1 MTTTLIDDTF
11 NVGTRDGASANA
23 YEIHFLVEVARQDVA
38 ANKSYLNIT
47 KTYKGINRWAWN
59 QTAGTDTISGAVSSS
74 VTITQVYPTATVIT
88 VQSLT
93 DVPVSHNSDG
103 TLNTTINTA
112 WSYGSVYNQYMA
124 KEYSKSYNVDLP
136 PIPRASVLS
145 LNKTSVNLNTSSG
158 NAISYTITPYS
169 SSFTHKIIWALGSGG
184 NTINNAANGS
194 LTYSQLLG
202 ALSNSA
208 NGTLSITLQTYSG
221 STLVGSNSASVPVS
235 VDLTVF
241 KPTLNVENIVVNS
254 TPVTAA
260 TIKNYLIAGITT
272 AKFYSTATKPT
283 GAASVTTTFTASH
296 GTLSASSTTSTTRQE
311 ITTNTLPSN
320 ETDGYTLTITVK
332 ATDSRG
338 ASVTVTK
345 TATVYAYKK
354 PKVTLEAYRV
364 ADSTSTNRDDGGS
377 WVYVTFTSTLGATV
391 NGQNSIQSTTCTYT
405 GSISGTATNGAHIA
419 LTDSQNA
426 TFTVVATD
434 KVSSSNQSVIVP
446 TATYP
451 LDLYYDEGTNGIEVG
466 VGLGGLAKPNLIK
479 AYFPINTSFND
490 AVAMGSLLGTSNT
503 IPNLVNELRYSNGC
517 MGSASI
523 TTAYTYDNVT
533 IPTGWYNFIYSPHRS
548 GGINGQA
555 NQDNCN
561 YGNLIL
567 MDMTMTAGVFRIRLN
582 NGAINQVTRLEE
594 GSYYGT
600 CSTAAATVKKDV
612 SIVGFPTTLKTGLK
626 VTVRFANANGVAN
639 PTLSINS
646 GTAVAIK
653 RYGTTAPSTSAAS
666 SWNAG
671 STVSLTYDGTY
682 WVIDNWNNTTYSAI
696 SQANIQNTSGTSS
709 GLITGQRFKQG
720 YDANHTITELYR
732 SDTGLSGTQSATW
745 TYSADYRFYI
755 VVGATGSGGANSLIS
770 QVIPSAFM
778 TTSTTAKSWQ
788 FADDTLYVSY
798 RVYYSG
804 TTGTI
809 KRIGGTGNI
818 FGLYGVK

>member
-112 WSYGSVYNQYMA
+112 WSYGSVYNQYMV

-184 NTINNAANGS
+184 STINNATNGS
-194 LTYSQLLG
+194 LTYSQLLS
-202 ALSNSA
+202 ALSSSA
-208 NGTLSITLQTYSG
+208 NGTLSITLETYSG

-272 AKFYSTATKPT
+272 AKFYSTATKPD
-283 GAASVTTTFTASH
+283 GAASVTTTFTTSH
-296 GTLSASSTTSTTRQE
+296 STLSASSTTSTTRQE
-311 ITTNTLPSN
+311 ITTGTLPTN

-332 ATDSRG
+332 ATDRRG

-354 PKVTLEAYRV
+354 PKVTLQAYRV

-391 NGQNSIQSTTCTYT
+391 NNQNSMQTTNCTYT
-405 GSISGTATNGAHIA
+405 GSISGTISGTVQASGGSGQAHLA

-434 KVSSSNQSVIVP
+434 KVSSSNMSVIVP

-451 LDLYYDEGTNGIEVG
+451 FDLYYDDNEGLGPVEVG
-466 VGLGGLAKPNLIK
+466 VGLGGLAIPNYIKPYLPIIDVEQNYLVNTTGTDLNDYREAGIY
-479 AYFPINTSFND
+479 YF
-490 AVAMGSLLGTSNT
+490 TSNYT
-503 IPNLVNELRYSNGC
+503 PTNIPVGVNGWLMVLKPPGDAHVKQLWFRQGTNGTNDFDTYIRQY
-517 MGSASI
+517 SASAWSSWTKLLTANDTVTATNSHNI
-523 TTAYTYDNVT
+523 GMTNTNPTSGTTYYPIFTNATS
-533 IPTGWYNFIYSPHRS
+533 GWQPGR
-548 GGINGQA
+548 A
-555 NQDNCN
+555 
-561 YGNLIL
+561 
-567 MDMTMTAGVFRIRLN
+567 N
-582 NGAINQVTRLEE
+582 NGL
-594 GSYYGT
+594 SYYTLEGT
-600 CSTAAATVKKDV
+600 DS
-612 SIVGFPTTLKTGLK
+612 
-626 VTVRFANANGVAN
+626 ANGYSVLKLGN
-639 PTLSINS
+639 TINS
-646 GTAVAIK
+646 GTAGNK
-653 RYGTTAPSTSAAS
+653 YGLVDIYPKTGAYYGRFTTVTALTANRTYTLPNASGTVLLQAANNFVQLYS
-666 SWNAG
+666 G
-671 STVSLTYDGTY
+671 SLT
-682 WVIDNWNNTTYSAI
+682 
-696 SQANIQNTSGTSS
+696 GTSS
-709 GLITGQRFKQG
+709 TTFTYSNYSAYCIVGTPAKYDGSSLDTAAGSVIIPRALIT
-720 YDANHTITELYR
+720 T
-732 SDTGLSGTQSATW
+732 SDVQWQIGSGTVFS
-745 TYSADYRFYI
+745 SFKI
-755 VVGATGSGGANSLIS
+755 
-770 QVIPSAFM
+770 
-778 TTSTTAKSWQ
+778 K
-788 FADDTLYVSY
+788 
-798 RVYYSG
+798 YSG
-804 TTGTI
+804 TTVTLTKHQGGPVTAVYGI
-809 KRIGGTGNI
+809 K
-818 FGLYGVK
+818 